1 MTYSILNL
9 SYPYITLLFGSFF
22 FTYVVF
28 LSYKKIKSI
37 LLILLVAFCL
47 AIITYTLIQIFLV
60 VAYFFIWVTDIVVKI
75 GMSLFHVGIGSLI
88 IYLNSLRQSKTRK
101 LNGITLLLV
110 IVAIIDIFLGKVYV
124 LHSNNYVIIFP
135 KGSIS
140 SIIIAFILIVILSY
154 EVLILTK
161 QVSRKIK
168 ITGIMFVSLIFMII
182 MKDYLCVLMEFLG
195 FKNYYSILLLIT
207 KNTYVLSSLIFIT
220 ISIISVRDFRF
231 LVPLEVN
238 GIFIVTKLGLTIAS
252 KPLCKDYE
260 NKMSTY
266 SSLLA
271 TILAL
276 TEGLHFKRY
285 SNVYQVYDTGVDLLL
300 IYYGKKSVC
309 TLIVKNDNLI
319 IRDILKRINK
329 RFEERVGSI
338 SDTVI
343 DQKTIEIGERVIDSF
358 KRVFSP

>member
-1 MTYSILNL
+1 
-9 SYPYITLLFGSFF
+9 
-22 FTYVVF
+22 
-28 LSYKKIKSI
+28 
-37 LLILLVAFCL
+37 
-47 AIITYTLIQIFLV
+47 
-60 VAYFFIWVTDIVVKI
+60 
-75 GMSLFHVGIGSLI
+75 
-88 IYLNSLRQSKTRK
+88 
-101 LNGITLLLV
+101 
-110 IVAIIDIFLGKVYV
+110 
-124 LHSNNYVIIFP
+124 
-135 KGSIS
+135 
-140 SIIIAFILIVILSY
+140 
-154 EVLILTK
+154 
-161 QVSRKIK
+161 
-168 ITGIMFVSLIFMII
+168 
-182 MKDYLCVLMEFLG
+182 MEFLG

-220 ISIISVRDFRF
+220 ISIITVRDFRF